1 MTRKADTITV
11 RDIVERPISRASHW
25 TRENASRIRPTATNT
40 FPPFDTGKVK
50 PLMAGY
56 HVWDNW
62 FVLNE
67 EGNIADIYGYTV
79 LFALVRPID
88 DTESAHAKIAYFYSV
103 DGVHY
108 VPGGFVFSKSLFSD
122 VQEWSGSTI
131 LRNDGRLQ
139 TFYTVAMG
147 VELAAGWQTHQRF
160 ATALQSIIVTEAG
173 LSLADPMYH
182 ALLAEP
188 DGLYYQNIWESDAG
202 ESRAPTKH
210 TLSLG
215 DDQGNNLCFR
225 DPSFFKDPKT
235 GRSYLFFEANTGS
248 LLDAEGSVKQKYI
261 GSEDFDVEYV
271 PTPDDLKANGCI
283 GVAEFTNDDYTFVN
297 LDAPI
302 LTANLVTDEI
312 ERIKMMY
319 YDNHYYLFCVC
330 HGNKMTIQDEDFANR
345 DFLLGFR
352 AKELFGTFEPL
363 NDTGVVIQQKSLG
376 KHYDGQNENGQY
388 VYSWLVLPDLSVVSY
403 ANFATSLDGSLNPI
417 KTAGPTVQIKIDGL
431 KTRITD
437 LYYNILPA
445 TVLELPLTFPK
456 IS

>member
-1 MTRKADTITV
+1 MTRKADTNTV
-11 RDIVERPISRASHW
+11 RDIAKRPTSTASHW
-25 TRENASRIRPTATNT
+25 TREDATRIRPTAANT
-40 FPPFDTGKVK
+40 FPPFDTGKIK
-50 PLMAGY
+50 ALMPGY

-62 FVLNE
+62 FVLDE

-88 DTESAHAKIAYFYSV
+88 DEKSAHAKIGYFYSV

-108 VPGGFVFSKSLFSD
+108 IPGGFVFRENLFSD

-147 VELAAGWQTHQRF
+147 VELYSGWQTNQRF
-160 ATALQSIIVTEAG
+160 ATAIQTISVTKKG

-202 ESRAPTKH
+202 EARAPTKH
-210 TLSLG
+210 AVAIG
-215 DDQGNNLCFR
+215 DDQSNNLCFR

-235 GRSYLFFEANTGS
+235 GKTFLLFEANTGS
-248 LLDAEGSVKQKYI
+248 LLDPEGAVKQKYI

-283 GVAEFTNDDYTFVN
+283 GIAEFTNDEYTFVN
-297 LDAPI
+297 LMPPV
-302 LTANLVTDEI
+302 LTTNLVTDEV
-312 ERIKMMY
+312 ERIKMMV

-330 HGNKMTIQDEDFANR
+330 HGNKMTIPDEDIINR
-345 DFLLGFR
+345 DLLLGFR
-352 AKELFGTFEPL
+352 SEEMLGQYKPL

-376 KHYDGQNENGQY
+376 NRYEGQEKNGQY
-388 VYSWLVLPDLSVVSY
+388 IYSWLVLPDLSVVSY
-403 ANFATSLDGSLNPI
+403 ANFSTDENWSLQPI

-445 TVLELPLTFPK
+445 TVVEPPLVFPT
-456 IS
+456 IA